1 MVVGMAVNGMLT
13 TVLGK
18 IVGFPTGMMGMIEV
32 GTSLVCTITTM
43 VEVVVGDQ
51 TLVGTTLV
59 GNTAITVLGMV
70 DV

>member
-1 MVVGMAVNGMLT
+1 MAVNGMLT
-13 TVLGK
+13 TVVGK

-32 GTSLVCTITTM
+32 GTSLVFTITTM